1 MTQLSL
7 GGGRKTTVDDIRN
20 NPLWLPA
27 RILELLDGQFIDD
40 VWLRYEGDADIV
52 AFEEAVSVFLDGEVE
67 ELIEFDEIPVLG
79 TQRGLPRLAVGT
91 KKGAGVRI
99 SEDMRRSNNIRQVN
113 KQVIALV
120 NSMIRSRFV
129 AMRQLMLNPA
139 IPTIAAGA
147 AWDTANGRPRRDIA
161 RAQEEVNSAG
171 DDTNETTEGY
181 EADTVTLPTSL
192 TPVVLDNE
200 DFLKVYRG
208 NIAGESIAYKGKLP
222 NDVLGML
229 ALTARFWPKD
239 RVLVGQRKTAGFY
252 TDPRPLEV
260 TPMYPE
266 GNGPNGGPTESHR
279 TDATMK
285 RAMGI
290 DNPKALCWI
299 TGVVTPS

>member
-1 MTQLSL
+1 MAQLTLDS
-7 GGGRKTTVDDIRN
+7 GRKVTVDDLRK
-20 NPLWLPA
+20 NPLFLPA
-27 RILELLDGQFIDD
+27 RILEMLDGQFIDD
-40 VWLRYEGDADIV
+40 VWLRYEGDASVI
-52 AFEEAVSVFLDGEVE
+52 AYEEGSSIFLDGEVD

-79 TQRGLPRLAVGT
+79 TQRGLPRLAVAT

-99 SEDMRRSNNIRQVN
+99 SEDMRRENNIAAVN
-113 KQVIALV
+113 RQVIALT
-120 NSMIRSRFV
+120 NSMIRARFL
-129 AMRQLMLNPA
+129 AMRQLLLNPS
-139 IPTIAAGA
+139 IPTIAAAA

-161 RAQEEVNSAG
+161 RAQEVVNSAG
-171 DDTNETTEGY
+171 DTSVDTTEGF
-181 EADTVTLPTSL
+181 EADTVTLPSSL

-208 NIAGESIAYKGKLP
+208 NLASENIAYKGKLP
-222 NDVLGML
+222 NDILGML
-229 ALTARFWPKD
+229 ATTARFWPSD

-285 RAMGI
+285 RGMGI
-290 DNPKALCWI
+290 DQPKALCWI
-299 TGVVTPS
+299 TGVKTA